1 MVAVVGIGAASG
13 AAWWLQKPKSGDRA
27 EGASATA
34 PSASPAQAGGR
45 GATASKPPSV
55 EVAQVAVVRL
65 TDATQAVGSLRS
77 RRSVVLRP
85 EVSGRITALNFADGQ
100 RVHKGQLLVQFDDQL
115 AQAQIQQS
123 QAELSIAQANHKRN
137 QELVAQN
144 FISQRSLD
152 ESAANLQV
160 AQAKLALAKA
170 TAARLKILAPF
181 DGIAGIRQVN
191 VGDYLKD
198 GADIVNI
205 EDIDALYV
213 DFRLPERFQGK
224 VQRGQSA
231 LLDLDALPGQSY
243 TAQIQAIDP
252 LIDADGRSV
261 GVRGCIDNR
270 RQTLRPGMFAR
281 VNPVFGVRENARVV
295 PEEAIV
301 PQGGRQFV
309 IKLLN
314 SPDDKTRTTQRVE
327 VKIGLRSPGKVEI
340 LDGLAPGD
348 TVVITGQ
355 QRVQR
360 DGTVV
365 TVVEMPGNLRD
376 RATAESAVKNGTVPA
391 VLAVPAMN
399 AAAPATATPPAA
411 AATPVASVA
420 AAASTAS
427 SSAAASAFTISASDA
442 SVSPAPPADRP
453 AAKVFA
459 TPAALS
465 GLNPCGQLIFQAPAS
480 AAGLVPTRSTA
491 TLSPVPA
498 ISPLLPA
505 TQPVPGTPPVPA
517 QAAGRD
523 PA

>member
-1 MVAVVGIGAASG
+1 MASKVIYTLVAITGIGAASG
-13 AAWWLQKPKSGDRA
+13 AAWWYQQPKPADRNADAAQKSEKG
-27 EGASATA
+27 GT
-34 PSASPAQAGGR
+34 PSPSPAQAGGKSAPA
-45 GATASKPPSV
+45 GKPPSV
-55 EVAQVAVVRL
+55 EVAQVEVARL
-65 TDATQAVGSLRS
+65 TNATQAVGSLRS

-85 EVSGRITALNFADGQ
+85 EVSGRITRLNFADGQ
-100 RVHKGQLLVQFDDQL
+100 RVYKGQLLVQLDDQL
-115 AQAQIQQS
+115 PQAQIQQA

-137 QELVAQN
+137 RELVAQN

-170 TAARLKILAPF
+170 TAARLKIVAPF
-181 DGIAGIRQVN
+181 DGIAGIRQAN

-213 DFRLPERFQGK
+213 DFRLPERFQAQ
-224 VQRGQSA
+224 VQRGQTA
-231 LLDLDALPGQSY
+231 VLDLDALPGQSY

-270 RQTLRPGMFAR
+270 RQALRPGMFAR
-281 VNPVFGVRENARVV
+281 VQPVFGVRENARVI

-301 PQGGRQFV
+301 PQGGKQFV
-309 IKLLN
+309 IKLQGG
-314 SPDDKTRTTQRVE
+314 PDGKTHTTQRVE

-348 TVVITGQ
+348 TVVTAGQ
-355 QRVQR
+355 QRLQR

-365 TVVEMPGNLRD
+365 TVVDMPGNLLG
-376 RATAESAVKNGTVPA
+376 RAAAEPAAKGGAAPAAVS
-391 VLAVPAMN
+391 MN
-399 AAAPATATPPAA
+399 AAKAPAA
-411 AATPVASVA
+411 AP
-420 AAASTAS
+420 TAK
-427 SSAAASAFTISASDA
+427 ASAT
-442 SVSPAPPADRP
+442 
-453 AAKVFA
+453 

-465 GLNPCGQLIFQAPAS
+465 GPNPCGQMIFQAPAS
-480 AAGLVPTRSTA
+480 ASVVPVRSAA
-491 TLSPVPA
+491 TL
-498 ISPLLPA
+498 
-505 TQPVPGTPPVPA
+505 PPVPA
-517 QAAGRD
+517 QVSVPAPPPVPAKAAGRD